1 MPIYRI
7 FSGRKTHK
15 MDKAPV
21 ICVDW
26 TGEEREC
33 GIGSQLVFSG
43 MDDVD
48 TGGTL

>member
-1 MPIYRI
+1 M
-7 FSGRKTHK
+7 HE